1 MVNGAK
7 KEGWRILLAFSVRQ
21 DVRADVQRSDLCTGD
36 PSVPSTR
43 DVKSQDKKP
52 RLGLRISIQDLK
64 KRKEPSHKGD
74 SSRGGSHLPSSSVF
88 PIVNQPLNLQNAKV
102 STSGFGI
109 RAFLRRLTGGQP
121 ATQFTKTA
129 NPTPQVSDGVPIHR
143 EMGKN
148 LLEKSAEELSSKSKD
163 DQVNLDPCS
172 IPLPPSPKSAKGLS
186 FQSKDDQ
193 VNLDPCSIPLPP
205 SPKSAKGLSFQ
216 SKDDQVNLD
225 PCSIPLPPSPTFSLI
240 NLPTISSSAESQENE
255 QIRPSSEKAEPEGN
269 QSPDQHASPAANDL
283 QTLQTSESDGKSP
296 QSPLMLITSA
306 WTIQETCTPLDR
318 SPTLSPIDDE
328 IIVSPV
334 GSQDSKAG
342 LMVDRIDIQEYV
354 GLDGKVQQPGY
365 SRSRSASP
373 EFQMAEMGFSGE
385 KRGNNKSWRR
395 SMANLSEVLSF
406 LCPNG

>member
-1 MVNGAK
+1 MSPN
-7 KEGWRILLAFSVRQ
+7 LTVRSSLCS
-21 DVRADVQRSDLCTGD
+21 RSTD
-36 PSVPSTR
+36 
-43 DVKSQDKKP
+43 
-52 RLGLRISIQDLK
+52 
-64 KRKEPSHKGD
+64 
-74 SSRGGSHLPSSSVF
+74 GSLPSSSVF

-102 STSGFGI
+102 STSGFRI

-129 NPTPQVSDGVPIHR
+129 NPTLQVSDGIPIHR
-143 EMGKN
+143 EKEKD
-148 LLEKSAEELSSKSKD
+148 LLEKSAEELSLK
-163 DQVNLDPCS
+163 
-172 IPLPPSPKSAKGLS
+172 
-186 FQSKDDQ
+186 
-193 VNLDPCSIPLPP
+193 
-205 SPKSAKGLSFQ
+205 

-240 NLPTISSSAESQENE
+240 YLPTISSSAEPQENE

-269 QSPDQHASPAANDL
+269 QSPDQHASPAGNDL
-283 QTLQTSESDGKSP
+283 QTRQTSESDGKSH

-318 SPTLSPIDDE
+318 SSTLSPVDDE

-342 LMVDRIDIQEYV
+342 LMVDRIDIREYA
-354 GLDGKVQQPGY
+354 GSGGKVQQPGY

-373 EFQMAEMGFSGE
+373 GFQKAEMGFSGE

-406 LCPNG
+406 LCPKWVVHVNADILLQGTYPTVFF